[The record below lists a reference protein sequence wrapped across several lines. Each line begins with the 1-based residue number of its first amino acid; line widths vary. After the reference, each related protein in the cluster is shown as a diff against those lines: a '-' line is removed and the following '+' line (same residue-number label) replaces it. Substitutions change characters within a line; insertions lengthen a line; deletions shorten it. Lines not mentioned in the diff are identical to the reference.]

1 MKNENINSNKGERK
15 RELENDKTIRK
26 GKILVYTRTPLQG
39 LYSSH
44 LAYSIHMAYSSDGN
58 TYKALNQNYGI
69 VFASATIS
77 QDNTINEKGLK
88 KPYLF
93 YTADGKLE

>member
-1 MKNENINSNKGERK
+1 M
-15 RELENDKTIRK
+15 ENDKTIRK

-88 KPYLF
+88 NHICFIQP
-93 YTADGKLE
+93 TVSLE